1 MDLRA
6 KLTEDM
12 KTAMKS
18 KDTVTLGS
26 VRLFISAIK
35 YREVELRPN
44 PIAEDDILGVLKK
57 LIKQRKESIEQ
68 YQAGGRQDLVD
79 SETAELKVLERY
91 LPAQMTSEQIQALV
105 VDVIAALKATSI
117 KDMGPVMKEVIARSA
132 GAADNK
138 LVSTIIKEK
147 LSK

>member
-1 MDLRA
+1 MDLRT

-26 VRLFISAIK
+26 IRLLISAIK

-44 PIAEDDILGVLKK
+44 SITDEDVLGVLKK

-68 YQAGGRQDLVD
+68 FQAGGRPDLVD
-79 SETAELKVLERY
+79 SESAELKVLEKY
-91 LPAQMTSEQIQALV
+91 LPAQMSSEQVQALV
-105 VDVIAALKATSI
+105 VEVITALNATSI
-117 KDMGPVMKEVIARSA
+117 KDMGLVMKEVIARSG

-138 LVSTIIKEK
+138 LVSTFIKEK
-147 LSK
+147 LNK

>member
-1 MDLRA
+1 MDLRTQ
-6 KLTEDM
+6 LTEDM

-18 KDTVTLGS
+18 KDTVALGS
-26 VRLFISAIK
+26 IRMVISAIK

-44 PIAEDDILGVLKK
+44 LITDDDVLGVLKK

-68 YQAGGRQDLVD
+68 FQAGGRQDLVA
-79 SETAELKVLERY
+79 SETAELKVLEKY
-91 LPAQMTSEQIQALV
+91 LPAQMTPEQIQALV
-105 VDVIAALKATSI
+105 TEVIASLNATSI
-117 KDMGPVMKEVIARSA
+117 KDMGPVMKEVTARA
-132 GAADNK
+132 GGAADNK